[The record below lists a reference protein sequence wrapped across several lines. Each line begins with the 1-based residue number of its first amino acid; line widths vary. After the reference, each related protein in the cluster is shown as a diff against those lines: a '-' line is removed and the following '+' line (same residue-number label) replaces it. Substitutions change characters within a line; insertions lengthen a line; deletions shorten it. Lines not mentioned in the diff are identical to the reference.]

1 MRTHIKDCEGEKK
14 RTLQLTHTILRDLDR
29 KTQELHET
37 EHSIQEVERDMRLQE
52 SEYQKVISQVDE
64 RKYALERAKSTH
76 ADVESILLG
85 LKDHISKLKEEQEE
99 VRAVLRDIANE
110 VNVQE
115 ENKSELVKE
124 YQMLQD
130 HLRKFEAEH
139 QTTQGEYLRAI

>member
-1 MRTHIKDCEGEKK
+1 M
-14 RTLQLTHTILRDLDR
+14 
-29 KTQELHET
+29 
-37 EHSIQEVERDMRLQE
+37 
-52 SEYQKVISQVDE
+52 
-64 RKYALERAKSTH
+64 
-76 ADVESILLG
+76 
-85 LKDHISKLKEEQEE
+85 
-99 VRAVLRDIANE
+99 LRDIANE

>member
-64 RKYALERAKSTH
+64 RK
-76 ADVESILLG
+76 
-85 LKDHISKLKEEQEE
+85 
-99 VRAVLRDIANE
+99 
-110 VNVQE
+110 
-115 ENKSELVKE
+115 
-124 YQMLQD
+124 
-130 HLRKFEAEH
+130 
-139 QTTQGEYLRAI
+139 